1 MYGRYIKFVKNYYLR
16 FYFCFTAKLKI
27 SVMQALLSSKKEM
40 QNNDFE
46 KNINYKFTDINIILI
61 T

>member
-1 MYGRYIKFVKNYYLR
+1 MYGRYIKFVKNYYFR
-16 FYFCFTAKLKI
+16 FYFCFTVKLKI
-27 SVMQALLSSKKEM
+27 SVIQALLSSKKEM